1 MFDFLKNIMGKKEPE
16 MRDIAFDGIP
26 AWLDD
31 YEKKS
36 LEILNSVTEEPVRNI
51 RNAAAQL
58 QLMVNNIADAED
70 DPVLH
75 PKIKSIA
82 KNSLPLFVKA
92 MNSSLAKELPDDRE
106 EFYLAAVECVKGCIN
121 SMRGQGRYL
130 QMVFPDEMKTVK
142 TGIDTMGREINALT
156 QALSTYRNARA
167 VSSAVRSLHASLVAM
182 NEDLARSVDKDTRT
196 DRRIS
201 ELSARIEA
209 IDKELAGLKEDAGNL
224 EIEEQKS
231 ALREL
236 ESSRDDAIRHYAA
249 LSMTASHVFRKAE
262 KISQKQHNKPETD
275 ALRRVMELLSDHTIP
290 PEKDLA
296 EALSRACPVAGR
308 MIEAME
314 IPLKNKEERAVFSD
328 TAAFCRDICAAGNNV
343 RTLEESCR
351 AEEESL
357 ALHPFIS
364 RMRSLEREKTQQL
377 AMLVKERENKEE
389 LAEWRKKT
397 EEQIPVLRE
406 DLARKAEIIAGGG
419 VKIRLTETTGA

>member
-16 MRDIAFDGIP
+16 MRDIAFDIIP
-26 AWLDD
+26 AWLDE

-36 LEILNSVTEEPVRNI
+36 LEILNSATEEPVRNI

-130 QMVFPDEMKTVK
+130 QMVFPEEMKTVK

-201 ELSARIEA
+201 DLSARIEA
-209 IDKELAGLKEDAGNL
+209 IDKELAGLKEDAGNR
-224 EIEEQKS
+224 EVEEQKS
-231 ALREL
+231 ALQEL

-290 PEKDLA
+290 PETDLS
-296 EALSRACPVAGR
+296 ETLSRACPVAER

-328 TAAFCRDICAAGNNV
+328 TAAFCRDICAAGNTV
-343 RTLEESCR
+343 RKLEESCR
-351 AEEESL
+351 AAEESL
-357 ALHPFIS
+357 ALHPFVS
-364 RMRSLEREKTQQL
+364 RMRSLEREKTQQQ
-377 AMLVKERENKEE
+377 AMLVKERENKNE

-406 DLARKAEIIAGGG
+406 GLARKAEIIAGPGM
-419 VKIRLTETTGA
+419 KIRITGA

>member
-1 MFDFLKNIMGKKEPE
+1 
-16 MRDIAFDGIP
+16 
-26 AWLDD
+26 
-31 YEKKS
+31 
-36 LEILNSVTEEPVRNI
+36 
-51 RNAAAQL
+51 
-58 QLMVNNIADAED
+58 
-70 DPVLH
+70 
-75 PKIKSIA
+75 
-82 KNSLPLFVKA
+82 

-290 PEKDLA
+290 PEKDLV
-296 EALSRACPVAGR
+296 EALSRACPVAER

-328 TAAFCRDICAAGNNV
+328 TTAFCRDICAAGNTV
-343 RTLEESCR
+343 RKLEESCR
-351 AEEESL
+351 AAEENL
-357 ALHPFIS
+357 ALHPFVS
-364 RMRSLEREKTQQL
+364 RMRSLEREKTQQQ
-377 AMLVKERENKEE
+377 AMLVKERENKNE

-406 DLARKAEIIAGGG
+406 DLARKAEIIAGPGM
-419 VKIRLTETTGA
+419 KIRITGA